1 MAAMLSLAALQPGES
16 VLDLGC
22 GDGRVLHAALAWGAA
37 SVAGWE
43 LDAALCDAA
52 RDTLARATRGTAQT
66 AVVVCGDC
74 RDAAADAAAADV
86 VMLFVLP
93 EGLDVLTPMVRA
105 HAEAHAARVRMRT
118 A

>member
-37 SVAGWE
+37 SVVGWE
-43 LDAALCDAA
+43 LDAALCDTA
-52 RDTLARATRGTAQT
+52 RDTLARATRSTAQT
-66 AVVVCGDC
+66 ARVVCGDC

-86 VMLFVLP
+86 VMLFLLP
-93 EGLDVLTPMVRA
+93 EGLDALTPMVRA
-105 HAEAHAARVRMRT
+105 HADILAARCVC
-118 A
+118 